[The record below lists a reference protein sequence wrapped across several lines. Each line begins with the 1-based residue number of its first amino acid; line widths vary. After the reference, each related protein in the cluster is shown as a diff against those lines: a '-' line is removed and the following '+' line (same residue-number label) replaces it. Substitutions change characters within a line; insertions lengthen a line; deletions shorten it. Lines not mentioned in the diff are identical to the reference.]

1 MSKEQLA
8 EIKKWAEAAT
18 PGPWELEFDSDVT
31 DLDYGSIVNWPWR
44 ILSPNVADH
53 PIVDFSGTE
62 ICDEDALFITHSRA
76 DIPALLAE
84 IERLTIGIND
94 LVKRWRD
101 YANEPAASK
110 VGRIVA
116 GDCADELVMLIVA

>member
-1 MSKEQLA
+1 MNKEQLA
-8 EIKKWAEAAT
+8 EIKKRVEAAT
-18 PGPWELEFDSDVT
+18 PGLET
-31 DLDYGSIVNWPWR
+31 DGKYIRARGEPGGRLPALIG
-44 ILSPNVADH
+44 
-53 PIVDFSGTE
+53 
-62 ICDEDALFITHSRA
+62 ALFDTQLNWENDANFFAHARA